1 MIRGLLYGLKK
12 FWSEVFSGDLLI
24 LFLSIVLAVTS
35 ISSVGFLG
43 DRLQSSM
50 QMQASSILGAD
61 LVLRSASKIDSKYL
75 DLAAANDLDSAEMS
89 TFLSM
94 VITEDDNLL
103 ASIKAVTESYPLRGE
118 LNIVNFQ
125 GAKIKHSGSPMPG
138 NIWVEK
144 KLSETL
150 ELMELDKV
158 SIGNKNFIVE
168 GIIEDYP
175 DRNSS
180 FVGFYPIAIVNIG
193 DVDAM
198 GVIQTGSRVVYRK
211 LFSGTQDNLQRFE
224 KLLEEIPANIRVQNA
239 LDVGDNLGEDIANS
253 TTFFNL
259 ASLFTIIIS
268 VIASMMAVRRY
279 ASRNLLHT
287 SLMKVFGAS
296 KLFIL
301 GHQIMQLTLVAIFAS
316 SLGLIFGY
324 GLQQLLLSTLQGII
338 NTDLPPSSSRPV
350 ILGFITAA
358 FVIFATASPYIKIL
372 SETEPIRILRNDFN
386 INLSSNLMIYLVA
399 FFTMFGFLGA
409 LFQDIKLIIYI
420 VISLILVTSSLYLIG
435 RLLIYGLSRMKFSNG
450 KGWKLGLKN
459 IVQRGNDSI
468 LQVIIFGLS
477 LLFLVVLAE
486 TRTDLVDSWS
496 ETLDEDTPNYFL
508 FNIQQYNL
516 EPISNY
522 FNDQGNIVPD
532 FTPLIRGRLLSAA
545 RPGSE
550 DVNFDNLMEREA
562 NLTWRNQLPPS
573 NSLVEG
579 QWWTDGD
586 EVAEVS
592 IDREIAES
600 MNLKI
605 GDELTFSAGGKT
617 FSVTV
622 SSFREIEW
630 QSFSPNFF
638 FILSPAAGRELPNSY
653 ITSIKLENSQSFMN
667 NFTNRFPTITSVNLE
682 AIIEQGKSSLA
693 SASLAVQYIFF
704 LTFIAGILA
713 LIASVYSNRDQRTKE
728 TAIMH
733 AIGASRALI
742 FKSAASEFLILGLL
756 SATTAIIF
764 SIALSSVIFIQF
776 LDLIYS
782 PNLSILGLSYFI
794 GISFIFI
801 AGVLSIRKSIY
812 ASPMITLRDS

>member
-1 MIRGLLYGLKK
+1 VIRGLLYGLKK

-43 DRLQSSM
+43 DRLKSSM

-103 ASIKAVTESYPLRGE
+103 TSIKAVTASYPLRGE
-118 LNIVNFQ
+118 LKIVNSQ
-125 GAKIKHSGSPMPG
+125 GTKIKHFGSPEPG
-138 NIWVEK
+138 NIWIERKVLE
-144 KLSETL
+144 SL
-150 ELMELDKV
+150 ELMELDKI
-158 SIGNKNFIVE
+158 SIGNKNFIVK

-180 FVGFYPIAIVNIG
+180 FVGFYPVAIVNIN

-198 GVIQTGSRVVYRK
+198 GVIQTGSRVVYRN
-211 LFSGTQDNLQRFE
+211 LFSGTQDNLERF
-224 KLLEEIPANIRVQNA
+224 KKSLEGMPANIRVQNA

-324 GLQQLLLSTLQGII
+324 GLQHLLLSTLQGII
-338 NTDLPPSSSRPV
+338 NADLPPPSSRPV

-386 INLSSNLMIYLVA
+386 IKLSSNLMIYLVA

-420 VISLILVTSSLYLIG
+420 VISLILVTFFLYLIG
-435 RLLIYGLSRMKFSNG
+435 RLLIYGLSRVKFSYG
-450 KGWKLGLKN
+450 TDWKLGLKN

-486 TRTDLVDSWS
+486 TRTDLVDSWT

-516 EPISNY
+516 DPISNY
-522 FNDQGNIVPD
+522 FKDQGNVVPD

-550 DVNFDNLMEREA
+550 DINFDNLMEREA
-562 NLTWRNQLPPS
+562 NLTWQNQLPLS

-579 QWWTDGD
+579 EWWTNGN

-653 ITSIKLENSQSFMN
+653 ITSIKLENSQKFMN

-782 PNLSILGLSYFI
+782 PNLLILGLSYLFGI
-794 GISFIFI
+794 GFIFI
-801 AGVLSIRKSIY
+801 AGVISIRKSIY

>member
-43 DRLQSSM
+43 DRLKSSM

-103 ASIKAVTESYPLRGE
+103 TSIKAVTASYPLRGE
-118 LNIVNFQ
+118 LKIVNSQ
-125 GAKIKHSGSPMPG
+125 GTEIKHFGSPEPG
-138 NIWVEK
+138 NIWIERKV
-144 KLSETL
+144 LETL
-150 ELMELDKV
+150 ELMELDKI
-158 SIGNKNFIVE
+158 SIGNKNFIVK

-180 FVGFYPIAIVNIG
+180 FVGFYPVAIVNIN

-198 GVIQTGSRVVYRK
+198 GVIQTGSRVVYRN
-211 LFSGTQDNLQRFE
+211 LFSGTQDNLERFE
-224 KLLEEIPANIRVQNA
+224 KSLEGMPANIRVQNA
-239 LDVGDNLGEDIANS
+239 SDVGDNLGEDIANS

-287 SLMKVFGAS
+287 SLIKVFGAS

-324 GLQQLLLSTLQGII
+324 GLQHLLLSTLQGII
-338 NTDLPPSSSRPV
+338 NADLPPPSSRPV

-386 INLSSNLMIYLVA
+386 IKLSSNLMIYLVA

-420 VISLILVTSSLYLIG
+420 VISLILVTFFLYLIG
-435 RLLIYGLSRMKFSNG
+435 RLLIYGLSRVKFSYG
-450 KGWKLGLKN
+450 TGWKLGLKN

-486 TRTDLVDSWS
+486 TRTDLVDSWT

-516 EPISNY
+516 DPISNY
-522 FNDQGNIVPD
+522 FKDQGNVVPD

-550 DVNFDNLMEREA
+550 DINFDNLMEREA
-562 NLTWRNQLPPS
+562 NLTWQNQLPLS

-579 QWWTDGD
+579 EWWTNGN

-653 ITSIKLENSQSFMN
+653 ITSIKLENSQKFMN

-782 PNLSILGLSYFI
+782 PNLLILGLSYLFGI
-794 GISFIFI
+794 GFIFI
-801 AGVLSIRKSIY
+801 AGVISIRKSIY

>member
-324 GLQQLLLSTLQGII
+324 GLQHLLLSTLQGII

-522 FNDQGNIVPD
+522 FNDQGNKVPD

>member
-43 DRLQSSM
+43 DRLKSSM

-103 ASIKAVTESYPLRGE
+103 TSIKAVTASYPLRGE
-118 LNIVNFQ
+118 LKIVNSQ
-125 GAKIKHSGSPMPG
+125 GTEIKHFGSPEPG
-138 NIWVEK
+138 NIWIERKVLE
-144 KLSETL
+144 SL
-150 ELMELDKV
+150 ELMELDKI
-158 SIGNKNFIVE
+158 SIGNKNFIVK

-180 FVGFYPIAIVNIG
+180 FVGFYPVAIVNIN

-198 GVIQTGSRVVYRK
+198 GVIQTGSRVVYRN
-211 LFSGTQDNLQRFE
+211 LFSGTQDNLERF
-224 KLLEEIPANIRVQNA
+224 KKSLEGMPANIRVQNA

-324 GLQQLLLSTLQGII
+324 GLQHLLLSTLQGII
-338 NTDLPPSSSRPV
+338 NADLPPPSSRPV

-386 INLSSNLMIYLVA
+386 IKLSSNLMIYLVA

-420 VISLILVTSSLYLIG
+420 VISLILVTFFLYLIG
-435 RLLIYGLSRMKFSNG
+435 RLLIYGLSRVKFSYG
-450 KGWKLGLKN
+450 TGWKLGLKN

-486 TRTDLVDSWS
+486 TRTDLVDSWT

-516 EPISNY
+516 DPISNY
-522 FNDQGNIVPD
+522 FKDQGNVVPD

-550 DVNFDNLMEREA
+550 DINFDNLMEREA
-562 NLTWRNQLPPS
+562 NLTWQNQLPLS

-579 QWWTDGD
+579 EWWTNGN

-653 ITSIKLENSQSFMN
+653 ITSIKLENSQKFMN

-742 FKSAASEFLILGLL
+742 FISAASEFLILGLL

-782 PNLSILGLSYFI
+782 PNLLILGLSYLFGI
-794 GISFIFI
+794 GFIFI
-801 AGVLSIRKSIY
+801 AGVISIRKSIY

>member
-1 MIRGLLYGLKK
+1 VIRGLLYGLKK

-43 DRLQSSM
+43 DRLNSSM

-75 DLAAANDLDSAEMS
+75 DLAVANDLDSAEMS

-94 VITEDDNLL
+94 IITDDDNLL
-103 ASIKAVTESYPLRGE
+103 TSIKAVTASYPLRGE
-118 LNIVNFQ
+118 LKIVDSQ
-125 GAKIKHSGSPMPG
+125 GAKIKHFGSPEPG
-138 NIWVEK
+138 NIWIERKV
-144 KLSETL
+144 LETL

-158 SIGNKNFIVE
+158 SIGNKNFTIE

-180 FVGFYPIAIVNIG
+180 FVGFYPVAIVNIN

-198 GVIQTGSRVVYRK
+198 GVIQTGSRVVYRN
-211 LFSGTQDNLQRFE
+211 LFSGTQDNLERFE

-324 GLQQLLLSTLQGII
+324 GLQHLLLSTLHGII
-338 NTDLPPSSSRPV
+338 NADLPPPSSRPV

-386 INLSSNLMIYLVA
+386 IKLSSNLMIYLVA

-420 VISLILVTSSLYLIG
+420 VISLILVTASLYLIG
-435 RLLIYGLSRMKFSNG
+435 RLLIYGLSRVKFSYG
-450 KGWKLGLKN
+450 TGWKLGLKN

-486 TRTDLVDSWS
+486 TRTDLVDSWT

-508 FNIQQYNL
+508 FNIQEYNL
-516 EPISNY
+516 DPISNY
-522 FNDQGNIVPD
+522 FKDQGNIVPD
-532 FTPLIRGRLLSAA
+532 FTPLIRGRLLSAT

-562 NLTWRNQLPPS
+562 NLTWRNQLPLS

-579 QWWTDGD
+579 EWWTNGN
-586 EVAEVS
+586 EVEEVS

-600 MNLKI
+600 MNLAI
-605 GDELTFSAGGKT
+605 GDELTFSAGGRT
-617 FSVTV
+617 LSVTV

-653 ITSIKLENSQSFMN
+653 ITSIKLENSKKFMN
-667 NFTNRFPTITSVNLE
+667 NFTNRFPTITSVDLE

-713 LIASVYSNRDQRTKE
+713 LIASVYSNRDQRTQE

-756 SATTAIIF
+756 AATTAIIF
-764 SIALSSVIFIQF
+764 SIALSFVIFIQF

-782 PNLSILGLSYFI
+782 PNLLILGLSYLFGI
-794 GISFIFI
+794 GFIFI
-801 AGVLSIRKSIY
+801 AGVISIRKSIY

>member
-43 DRLQSSM
+43 DRLKSSM

-94 VITEDDNLL
+94 IITEDDNLL
-103 ASIKAVTESYPLRGE
+103 TSIKAVTASYPLRGE
-118 LNIVNFQ
+118 LKIVNSQ
-125 GAKIKHSGSPMPG
+125 GAKIKHFGSPEPG
-138 NIWVEK
+138 NIWIERKV
-144 KLSETL
+144 LETL

-180 FVGFYPIAIVNIG
+180 FVGFYPVAIVNIN

-198 GVIQTGSRVVYRK
+198 GVIQTGSRVVYRN
-211 LFSGTQDNLQRFE
+211 LFSGTQDNLERFE
-224 KLLEEIPANIRVQNA
+224 KLLEEIPDNIRVQNA

-324 GLQQLLLSTLQGII
+324 GLQHLLLSTLQGII
-338 NTDLPPSSSRPV
+338 NADLPPPSSRPV

-386 INLSSNLMIYLVA
+386 IKLSSNLMIYLVA

-420 VISLILVTSSLYLIG
+420 VISLILVTASLYLIG
-435 RLLIYGLSRMKFSNG
+435 RLLIYGLSRVKFSYG
-450 KGWKLGLKN
+450 TGWKLGLKN

-486 TRTDLVDSWS
+486 TRTDLVDSWT

-516 EPISNY
+516 DPISNY
-522 FNDQGNIVPD
+522 FKDQGNIVPD

-545 RPGSE
+545 RPGSD

-562 NLTWRNQLPPS
+562 NLTWRNQLPLS

-579 QWWTDGD
+579 EWWTNGN

-653 ITSIKLENSQSFMN
+653 ITSINLENSQKFMN

-782 PNLSILGLSYFI
+782 PNLLILGLSYLFGI
-794 GISFIFI
+794 GFIFI
-801 AGVLSIRKSIY
+801 AGVISIRKSIY

>member
-12 FWSEVFSGDLLI
+12 FGSEVFSGDLLI

-118 LNIVNFQ
+118 LKIVNFQ

-211 LFSGTQDNLQRFE
+211 LFSGAQDNLQRFE

-324 GLQQLLLSTLQGII
+324 GLQHLLLTTLQGII
-338 NTDLPPSSSRPV
+338 NTDLPPPSSRPV
-350 ILGFITAA
+350 ILGFITAT

-435 RLLIYGLSRMKFSNG
+435 RLLIYALSRMKFSNA

-522 FNDQGNIVPD
+522 FNDQGNIVPV

-545 RPGSE
+545 RPGSK

-579 QWWTDGD
+579 EWWTAGD

-600 MNLKI
+600 MNLRI

-622 SSFREIEW
+622 SSLREIEW

-801 AGVLSIRKSIY
+801 AGLLSIRKSIY

>member
-43 DRLQSSM
+43 DRLKSSM

-103 ASIKAVTESYPLRGE
+103 TSIKAVTASYPLRGE
-118 LNIVNFQ
+118 LKIVNSQ
-125 GAKIKHSGSPMPG
+125 GTEIKHFGSPEPG
-138 NIWVEK
+138 NIWIERKVLE
-144 KLSETL
+144 SL
-150 ELMELDKV
+150 ELVELDKI
-158 SIGNKNFIVE
+158 SIGNKNFIVK

-180 FVGFYPIAIVNIG
+180 FVGFYPVAIVNIN

-198 GVIQTGSRVVYRK
+198 GVIQTGSRVVYRN
-211 LFSGTQDNLQRFE
+211 LFSGTQDNLERFE
-224 KLLEEIPANIRVQNA
+224 KSLEGMPANIRVQNA
-239 LDVGDNLGEDIANS
+239 SDVGDNLGEDIANS

-324 GLQQLLLSTLQGII
+324 GLQHLLLSTLQGII
-338 NTDLPPSSSRPV
+338 NADLPPPSSRPV

-386 INLSSNLMIYLVA
+386 IKLSSNLMIYLVA

-420 VISLILVTSSLYLIG
+420 VISLILVTFFLYLIG
-435 RLLIYGLSRMKFSNG
+435 RLLIYGLSRVKFSYG
-450 KGWKLGLKN
+450 TGWKLGLKN

-486 TRTDLVDSWS
+486 TRTDLVDSWT

-516 EPISNY
+516 DPISNY
-522 FNDQGNIVPD
+522 FKDQGNVVPD

-550 DVNFDNLMEREA
+550 DINFDNLMEREA
-562 NLTWRNQLPPS
+562 NLTWQNQLPLS

-579 QWWTDGD
+579 EWWTNGN

-605 GDELTFSAGGKT
+605 GDELTFSAGSKT

-653 ITSIKLENSQSFMN
+653 ITSIKLENSQKFMN

-782 PNLSILGLSYFI
+782 PNLLILGLSYLFGI
-794 GISFIFI
+794 GFIFI
-801 AGVLSIRKSIY
+801 AGVISIRKSIY

>member
-43 DRLQSSM
+43 DRLKSSM

-103 ASIKAVTESYPLRGE
+103 TSIKAVTASYPLRGE
-118 LNIVNFQ
+118 LKIVNSQ
-125 GAKIKHSGSPMPG
+125 GTKIKHFGSPEPG
-138 NIWVEK
+138 NIWIERKVLE
-144 KLSETL
+144 SL
-150 ELMELDKV
+150 ELMELDKI
-158 SIGNKNFIVE
+158 SIGNKNLIVK

-180 FVGFYPIAIVNIG
+180 FVGFYPVAIVNIN

-198 GVIQTGSRVVYRK
+198 GVIQTGSRVVYRN
-211 LFSGTQDNLQRFE
+211 LFSGTQDNLERFE
-224 KLLEEIPANIRVQNA
+224 KSLEGMPANIRVQNA

-324 GLQQLLLSTLQGII
+324 GLQHLLLSTLQGII
-338 NTDLPPSSSRPV
+338 NADLPPPSSRPV

-386 INLSSNLMIYLVA
+386 IKLSSNLMIYLVA
-399 FFTMFGFLGA
+399 FFAMFGFLGA

-435 RLLIYGLSRMKFSNG
+435 RLLIYGLSRVKFSYG
-450 KGWKLGLKN
+450 TGWRLGLKN

-486 TRTDLVDSWS
+486 TRTDLVDSWT

-516 EPISNY
+516 DPISNY
-522 FNDQGNIVPD
+522 FKDQGNVVPD

-550 DVNFDNLMEREA
+550 DINFDNLMEREA
-562 NLTWRNQLPPS
+562 NLTWQNQLPLS

-579 QWWTDGD
+579 EWWTNGN

-653 ITSIKLENSQSFMN
+653 ITSIKLENSQKFMN

-782 PNLSILGLSYFI
+782 PNLLILGLSYLFGI
-794 GISFIFI
+794 GFIFI
-801 AGVLSIRKSIY
+801 AGVISIRKSIY

>member
-43 DRLQSSM
+43 DRLKSSM

-103 ASIKAVTESYPLRGE
+103 TSIKAVTASYPLRGE
-118 LNIVNFQ
+118 LKIVNSQ
-125 GAKIKHSGSPMPG
+125 GTKIKHFGSPEPG
-138 NIWVEK
+138 NIWIERKV
-144 KLSETL
+144 LETL
-150 ELMELDKV
+150 ELMELDKI

-180 FVGFYPIAIVNIG
+180 FVGFYPVAIVNIN

-198 GVIQTGSRVVYRK
+198 GVIQTGSRVVYRN
-211 LFSGTQDNLQRFE
+211 LFSGTQDNLERFE
-224 KLLEEIPANIRVQNA
+224 KSLEGMPANIRVQNA
-239 LDVGDNLGEDIANS
+239 SDVGDNLGEDIANS

-324 GLQQLLLSTLQGII
+324 GLQHLLLSTLQGII
-338 NTDLPPSSSRPV
+338 NADLPPPSSRPV

-386 INLSSNLMIYLVA
+386 IKLSSNLMIYLVA

-420 VISLILVTSSLYLIG
+420 VISLILVTFFLYLIG
-435 RLLIYGLSRMKFSNG
+435 RLLIYGLSRVKFSYG
-450 KGWKLGLKN
+450 TGWKLGLKN

-486 TRTDLVDSWS
+486 TRTDLVDSWT

-516 EPISNY
+516 DPISNY
-522 FNDQGNIVPD
+522 FKDQGNVVPD

-550 DVNFDNLMEREA
+550 DINFDNLMEREA
-562 NLTWRNQLPPS
+562 NLTWQNQLPLS

-579 QWWTDGD
+579 EWWTNGN

-653 ITSIKLENSQSFMN
+653 ITSIKLENSQKFMN

-782 PNLSILGLSYFI
+782 PNLLILGLSYLFGI
-794 GISFIFI
+794 GFIFI
-801 AGVLSIRKSIY
+801 AGVISIRKSIY

>member
-43 DRLQSSM
+43 DRLKSSM

-94 VITEDDNLL
+94 IITEDDNLL
-103 ASIKAVTESYPLRGE
+103 TSIKAVTASYPLRGE
-118 LNIVNFQ
+118 LKIVNSQ
-125 GAKIKHSGSPMPG
+125 GAKIKHFGSPEPG
-138 NIWVEK
+138 NIWIERKV
-144 KLSETL
+144 LETL

-180 FVGFYPIAIVNIG
+180 FVGFYPVAIVNIN

-198 GVIQTGSRVVYRK
+198 GVIQTGSRVVYRN
-211 LFSGTQDNLQRFE
+211 LFSGTQDNLERFE
-224 KLLEEIPANIRVQNA
+224 NLLEEIPANIRVQNA

-324 GLQQLLLSTLQGII
+324 GLQHLLLSTLQGII
-338 NTDLPPSSSRPV
+338 NTDLPPPSSRPV

-386 INLSSNLMIYLVA
+386 IKLSSNLMIYLVA

-420 VISLILVTSSLYLIG
+420 VISLILVTASLYLIG
-435 RLLIYGLSRMKFSNG
+435 RLLIYGLSGVKFSYG
-450 KGWKLGLKN
+450 TGWKLGLKN

-486 TRTDLVDSWS
+486 TRTDLVDSWT

-508 FNIQQYNL
+508 FNIQEYNL
-516 EPISNY
+516 DPISNY
-522 FNDQGNIVPD
+522 FKDQGNIVPD
-532 FTPLIRGRLLSAA
+532 FTPLIRGRLLSAT

-562 NLTWRNQLPPS
+562 NLTWRNQLPLS

-579 QWWTDGD
+579 EWWTNGN

-653 ITSIKLENSQSFMN
+653 ITSINLENSQKFMI

-782 PNLSILGLSYFI
+782 PNLLILGLSYLFGI
-794 GISFIFI
+794 GFIFI
-801 AGVLSIRKSIY
+801 AGVISIRKSIY

>member
-1 MIRGLLYGLKK
+1 VIRGLLYGLKK

-43 DRLQSSM
+43 DRLKSSM

-103 ASIKAVTESYPLRGE
+103 TSIKAVTASYPLRGE
-118 LNIVNFQ
+118 LKIVNSQ
-125 GAKIKHSGSPMPG
+125 GTEIKHSGSPEPG
-138 NIWVEK
+138 NIWIERKVLE
-144 KLSETL
+144 SL
-150 ELMELDKV
+150 ELMELDKI
-158 SIGNKNFIVE
+158 SIGNKNFIVK

-180 FVGFYPIAIVNIG
+180 FVGFYPVAIVNIN

-211 LFSGTQDNLQRFE
+211 LFSGTQDNLERFE
-224 KLLEEIPANIRVQNA
+224 KSLEGMPANIRVQNA
-239 LDVGDNLGEDIANS
+239 SDVGDNLGEDIANS

-324 GLQQLLLSTLQGII
+324 GLQHLLLSTLQGII
-338 NTDLPPSSSRPV
+338 NTDLPPPSSRPV

-386 INLSSNLMIYLVA
+386 IKLSSNFIIYLVA
-399 FFTMFGFLGA
+399 FFTMFGFLGV

-420 VISLILVTSSLYLIG
+420 VISLILVTSSLYLIS
-435 RLLIYGLSRMKFSNG
+435 RLLIYALSHMKLSNG

-522 FNDQGNIVPD
+522 FNDQGDIVPD

-579 QWWTDGD
+579 EWWTAGD

-600 MNLKI
+600 MNLRI

>member
-43 DRLQSSM
+43 DRLKSSM

-94 VITEDDNLL
+94 IITEDDNLL
-103 ASIKAVTESYPLRGE
+103 TSIKAVTASYPLRGE
-118 LNIVNFQ
+118 LKIVNSQ
-125 GAKIKHSGSPMPG
+125 GAKIKHFGSPEPG
-138 NIWVEK
+138 NIWIERKV
-144 KLSETL
+144 LETL

-180 FVGFYPIAIVNIG
+180 FVGFYPVAIVNIN

-198 GVIQTGSRVVYRK
+198 GVIQTGSRVVYRN
-211 LFSGTQDNLQRFE
+211 LFSGTQDNLERFE

-239 LDVGDNLGEDIANS
+239 LDVRDNLGEDIANS

-324 GLQQLLLSTLQGII
+324 GLQHLLLSTLQGII
-338 NTDLPPSSSRPV
+338 NADLPPPSSRPV

-386 INLSSNLMIYLVA
+386 IKLSSNLMIYLVA

-420 VISLILVTSSLYLIG
+420 VISLILVTASLYLIG
-435 RLLIYGLSRMKFSNG
+435 RLLIYGLSRMKFSYG
-450 KGWKLGLKN
+450 TGWKLGLKN

-486 TRTDLVDSWS
+486 TRTDLVDSWT

-516 EPISNY
+516 DPISNY
-522 FNDQGNIVPD
+522 FKDQGNIVPD

-562 NLTWRNQLPPS
+562 NLTWRNQLPLS

-579 QWWTDGD
+579 EWWTNGN

-653 ITSIKLENSQSFMN
+653 ITSINLENSQKFMN

-782 PNLSILGLSYFI
+782 PNLLILGLSYLFGI
-794 GISFIFI
+794 GFIFI
-801 AGVLSIRKSIY
+801 AGVISIRKSIY

>member
-1 MIRGLLYGLKK
+1 MSRGLLYGLKK

-61 LVLRSASKIDSKYL
+61 LVLRSPSKIDSKYL

-118 LNIVNFQ
+118 LRIVNFQ

-138 NIWVEK
+138 NIWIEK

-211 LFSGTQDNLQRFE
+211 LFSGSQDNLETFE

-301 GHQIMQLTLVAIFAS
+301 GHQTMQLTLVAIFAS

-324 GLQQLLLSTLQGII
+324 GLQHLLLSTLQGII
-338 NTDLPPSSSRPV
+338 NTDLPPPSSRPV

-386 INLSSNLMIYLVA
+386 INLSSNFIIYLVA
-399 FFTMFGFLGA
+399 FFTMFGFLGV

-420 VISLILVTSSLYLIG
+420 VIALILVTSSLYLIS
-435 RLLIYGLSRMKFSNG
+435 RLLIYALSHMKLSNG

-522 FNDQGNIVPD
+522 FNDQGDIVPD
-532 FTPLIRGRLLSAA
+532 FTPLIRGRLLSAV
-545 RPGSE
+545 RPGSA

-562 NLTWRNQLPPS
+562 NLTWQNQLPPS

-579 QWWTDGD
+579 EWWTDGD

-600 MNLKI
+600 MNLRI
-605 GDELTFSAGGKT
+605 GDELTFSAGGKI

-638 FILSPAAGRELPNSY
+638 FILSPAAGIELPNSY

-776 LDLIYS
+776 LDLIYT
-782 PNLSILGLSYFI
+782 PNLSILGLSYLF

>member
-43 DRLQSSM
+43 DRLKSSM

-94 VITEDDNLL
+94 IITEDDNLL
-103 ASIKAVTESYPLRGE
+103 TSIKAVTASYPLRGE
-118 LNIVNFQ
+118 LKIVNSQ
-125 GAKIKHSGSPMPG
+125 GAKIKHFGSPEPG
-138 NIWVEK
+138 NIWIERKV
-144 KLSETL
+144 LETL

-180 FVGFYPIAIVNIG
+180 FVGFYPVAIVNIN

-198 GVIQTGSRVVYRK
+198 GVIQTGSRVVYRN
-211 LFSGTQDNLQRFE
+211 LFSGTQDNLERFE

-324 GLQQLLLSTLQGII
+324 GLQHLLLSTLQGII
-338 NTDLPPSSSRPV
+338 NANLPPPSSRPV

-386 INLSSNLMIYLVA
+386 IKLSSNLMIYLVA

-420 VISLILVTSSLYLIG
+420 VISLILVTASLYLIG
-435 RLLIYGLSRMKFSNG
+435 RLLIYGLSRVKFSYG
-450 KGWKLGLKN
+450 TGWKLGLKN

-486 TRTDLVDSWS
+486 TRTDLVDSWT

-508 FNIQQYNL
+508 FNIQEYNL
-516 EPISNY
+516 DPISNY
-522 FNDQGNIVPD
+522 FKDQGNIVPD
-532 FTPLIRGRLLSAA
+532 FTPLIRGRLLSAT

-562 NLTWRNQLPPS
+562 NLTWRNQLPLS

-579 QWWTDGD
+579 EWWTNGN
-586 EVAEVS
+586 EVEEVS

-600 MNLKI
+600 MNLAI

-653 ITSIKLENSQSFMN
+653 ITSINLENSQKFMN

-756 SATTAIIF
+756 AATTAIIF

-782 PNLSILGLSYFI
+782 PNLLILGLSYLFGI
-794 GISFIFI
+794 GFIFI
-801 AGVLSIRKSIY
+801 AGVISIRKSIY

>member
-1 MIRGLLYGLKK
+1 VIRGLLYGLKK

-43 DRLQSSM
+43 DRLKSSM

-103 ASIKAVTESYPLRGE
+103 TSIKAVTASYPLRGE
-118 LNIVNFQ
+118 LKIVNSQ
-125 GAKIKHSGSPMPG
+125 GTKIKHFGSPEPG
-138 NIWVEK
+138 NIWIERKVLE
-144 KLSETL
+144 SL
-150 ELMELDKV
+150 ELMELDKI
-158 SIGNKNFIVE
+158 SIGNKNFIVK

-180 FVGFYPIAIVNIG
+180 FVGFYPVAIVNIN

-198 GVIQTGSRVVYRK
+198 GVIQTGSRVVYRN
-211 LFSGTQDNLQRFE
+211 LFSGTQDNLERFE
-224 KLLEEIPANIRVQNA
+224 KSLEGMPANIRVQNA

-324 GLQQLLLSTLQGII
+324 GLQHLLLSTLQGII
-338 NTDLPPSSSRPV
+338 NADLPPPSSRPI

-386 INLSSNLMIYLVA
+386 IKLSSNLMIYLVA

-435 RLLIYGLSRMKFSNG
+435 RLLIYGLSRMKFSYG
-450 KGWKLGLKN
+450 TGWKLGLKN

-486 TRTDLVDSWS
+486 TRTDLVDSWT

-516 EPISNY
+516 DPISNY
-522 FNDQGNIVPD
+522 FKDQGNIVTD

-562 NLTWRNQLPPS
+562 NLTWQNQLPLS

-579 QWWTDGD
+579 EWWTNGN

-638 FILSPAAGRELPNSY
+638 FILSPAAGRELPNSF
-653 ITSIKLENSQSFMN
+653 ITSIKLENSQKLMN

-782 PNLSILGLSYFI
+782 PNLLILGLSYLFGI
-794 GISFIFI
+794 GFIFI
-801 AGVLSIRKSIY
+801 AGVISIRKSIY

>member
-43 DRLQSSM
+43 DRLKSSM

-103 ASIKAVTESYPLRGE
+103 TSIKAVTASYPLRGE
-118 LNIVNFQ
+118 LKIVNSQ
-125 GAKIKHSGSPMPG
+125 GTKIKHFGSPEPG
-138 NIWVEK
+138 NIWIERKV
-144 KLSETL
+144 LETL
-150 ELMELDKV
+150 GLMELDKV

-180 FVGFYPIAIVNIG
+180 FVGFYPVAIVNIN

-198 GVIQTGSRVVYRK
+198 GVIQTGSRVVYRN
-211 LFSGTQDNLQRFE
+211 LFSGTQDNLERFE
-224 KLLEEIPANIRVQNA
+224 KSLEGMSANIRVQNA

-324 GLQQLLLSTLQGII
+324 GLQHLLLSTLQGII
-338 NTDLPPSSSRPV
+338 NADLPPPSSRPV

-386 INLSSNLMIYLVA
+386 IKLSSNLMIYLVA

-420 VISLILVTSSLYLIG
+420 VISLILVTFFLYLIG
-435 RLLIYGLSRMKFSNG
+435 RLLIYGLSRVKFSYG
-450 KGWKLGLKN
+450 TGWKLGLKN

-486 TRTDLVDSWS
+486 TRTDLVDSWT

-516 EPISNY
+516 DPISNY
-522 FNDQGNIVPD
+522 FKDQGNVVPD

-550 DVNFDNLMEREA
+550 DINFDNLMEREA
-562 NLTWRNQLPPS
+562 NLTWQNQLPLS

-579 QWWTDGD
+579 EWWTNGN

-653 ITSIKLENSQSFMN
+653 ITSIKLENSQKFMN

-782 PNLSILGLSYFI
+782 PNLLILGLSYLFGI
-794 GISFIFI
+794 GFIFI
-801 AGVLSIRKSIY
+801 AGVISIRKSIY

>member
-1 MIRGLLYGLKK
+1 
-12 FWSEVFSGDLLI
+12 
-24 LFLSIVLAVTS
+24 
-35 ISSVGFLG
+35 
-43 DRLQSSM
+43 
-50 QMQASSILGAD
+50 
-61 LVLRSASKIDSKYL
+61 
-75 DLAAANDLDSAEMS
+75 
-89 TFLSM
+89 
-94 VITEDDNLL
+94 
-103 ASIKAVTESYPLRGE
+103 
-118 LNIVNFQ
+118 
-125 GAKIKHSGSPMPG
+125 
-138 NIWVEK
+138 
-144 KLSETL
+144 
-150 ELMELDKV
+150 
-158 SIGNKNFIVE
+158 
-168 GIIEDYP
+168 
-175 DRNSS
+175 
-180 FVGFYPIAIVNIG
+180 VGFYPIAIVNIG

-211 LFSGTQDNLQRFE
+211 LFSGSQDNLETFE

-301 GHQIMQLTLVAIFAS
+301 GHQTMQLTLVAIFAS

-324 GLQQLLLSTLQGII
+324 GLQHLLLSTLQGII
-338 NTDLPPSSSRPV
+338 NTDLPPPSSRPV

-386 INLSSNLMIYLVA
+386 INLSSNFIIYLVA
-399 FFTMFGFLGA
+399 FFTMFGFLGV

-420 VISLILVTSSLYLIG
+420 VIALILVTSSLYLIS
-435 RLLIYGLSRMKFSNG
+435 RLLIYALSHMKLSNG

-522 FNDQGNIVPD
+522 FNDQGDIVPD
-532 FTPLIRGRLLSAA
+532 FTPLIRGRLLSAV
-545 RPGSE
+545 RPGSA

-562 NLTWRNQLPPS
+562 NLTWQNQLPPS

-579 QWWTDGD
+579 EWWTDGD

-600 MNLKI
+600 MNLRI
-605 GDELTFSAGGKT
+605 GDELTFSAGGKI

-638 FILSPAAGRELPNSY
+638 FILSPAAGIELPNSY

-776 LDLIYS
+776 LDLIYT
-782 PNLSILGLSYFI
+782 PNLSILGLSYLF

>member
-43 DRLQSSM
+43 DRLNSST

-75 DLAAANDLDSAEMS
+75 DLAVANDLDSAEMS

-94 VITEDDNLL
+94 IITDDDNLL
-103 ASIKAVTESYPLRGE
+103 TSIKAVTASYPLRGE
-118 LNIVNFQ
+118 LKIVDSQ
-125 GAKIKHSGSPMPG
+125 GAKIKHFGSPEPG
-138 NIWVEK
+138 NIWIERKV
-144 KLSETL
+144 LETL

-158 SIGNKNFIVE
+158 SIGNKNFTIE

-180 FVGFYPIAIVNIG
+180 FVGFYPVAIVNIN

-198 GVIQTGSRVVYRK
+198 GVIQTGSRVVYRN
-211 LFSGTQDNLQRFE
+211 LFSGTQDNLERFE

-324 GLQQLLLSTLQGII
+324 GLQHLLLSTLHGII
-338 NTDLPPSSSRPV
+338 NADLPPPSSRPV

-386 INLSSNLMIYLVA
+386 IKLSSNLMIYLVA

-420 VISLILVTSSLYLIG
+420 VISLILVTASLYLIG
-435 RLLIYGLSRMKFSNG
+435 RLLIYGLSRVKFSYG
-450 KGWKLGLKN
+450 TGWKLGLKN

-486 TRTDLVDSWS
+486 TRTDLVDSWT

-508 FNIQQYNL
+508 FNIQEYNL
-516 EPISNY
+516 DPISNY
-522 FNDQGNIVPD
+522 FKDQGNIVPD
-532 FTPLIRGRLLSAA
+532 FTPLIRGRLLSAT

-562 NLTWRNQLPPS
+562 NLTWRNQLPLS

-579 QWWTDGD
+579 EWWTNGN
-586 EVAEVS
+586 EVEEVS

-600 MNLKI
+600 MNLAI
-605 GDELTFSAGGKT
+605 GDELTFSAGGRT

-653 ITSIKLENSQSFMN
+653 ITSIKLENSKKFMN
-667 NFTNRFPTITSVNLE
+667 NFTNRFPTITSVDLE

-713 LIASVYSNRDQRTKE
+713 LIASVYSNRDQRTQE

-756 SATTAIIF
+756 AATTAIIF
-764 SIALSSVIFIQF
+764 SIALSFVIFIQF

-782 PNLSILGLSYFI
+782 PNLLILGLSYLFGI
-794 GISFIFI
+794 GFIFI
-801 AGVLSIRKSIY
+801 AGVISIRKSIY

>member
-43 DRLQSSM
+43 DRLKSSM

-94 VITEDDNLL
+94 IITEDDNLL
-103 ASIKAVTESYPLRGE
+103 TSIKAVTASYPLRGE
-118 LNIVNFQ
+118 LKIVNSQ
-125 GAKIKHSGSPMPG
+125 GAKIKHFGSPEPG
-138 NIWVEK
+138 NIWIERKV
-144 KLSETL
+144 LETL

-180 FVGFYPIAIVNIG
+180 FVGFYPVAIVNIN

-198 GVIQTGSRVVYRK
+198 GVIQTGSRVVYRN
-211 LFSGTQDNLQRFE
+211 LFSGTQDNLERFE

-324 GLQQLLLSTLQGII
+324 GLQHLLLSTLQGII
-338 NTDLPPSSSRPV
+338 NADLPPPSSRPV

-386 INLSSNLMIYLVA
+386 IKLSSNLMIYLVA

-420 VISLILVTSSLYLIG
+420 VISLILVTASLYLIG
-435 RLLIYGLSRMKFSNG
+435 RLLIYGLSRMKFSYG
-450 KGWKLGLKN
+450 TGWKLGLKN

-486 TRTDLVDSWS
+486 TRTDLVDSWT

-508 FNIQQYNL
+508 FNIQEYNL
-516 EPISNY
+516 DPISNY
-522 FNDQGNIVPD
+522 FKDQGNIVPD

-562 NLTWRNQLPPS
+562 NLTWRNQLPLS

-579 QWWTDGD
+579 EWWTNAN

-653 ITSIKLENSQSFMN
+653 ITSINLENSQKFMN

-782 PNLSILGLSYFI
+782 PNLLILGLSYLFGI
-794 GISFIFI
+794 GFIFI
-801 AGVLSIRKSIY
+801 AGVISIRKSIY

>member
-43 DRLQSSM
+43 DRLKSSM

-103 ASIKAVTESYPLRGE
+103 TSIKAVTASYPLRGE
-118 LNIVNFQ
+118 LKIVNSQ
-125 GAKIKHSGSPMPG
+125 GTEIKHFGSPEPG
-138 NIWVEK
+138 NIWIERKVLE
-144 KLSETL
+144 SL
-150 ELMELDKV
+150 ELMELDKI
-158 SIGNKNFIVE
+158 SIGNKNFIVK

-180 FVGFYPIAIVNIG
+180 FVGFYPVAIVNIN

-198 GVIQTGSRVVYRK
+198 GVIQTGSRVVYRN
-211 LFSGTQDNLQRFE
+211 LFSGTQDNLERFE
-224 KLLEEIPANIRVQNA
+224 KSLEGMPANIRVQNA
-239 LDVGDNLGEDIANS
+239 SDVGDNLGEDIANS

-324 GLQQLLLSTLQGII
+324 GLQHLLLSTLQGII
-338 NTDLPPSSSRPV
+338 NADLPPPSSRPV

-386 INLSSNLMIYLVA
+386 IKLSSNLMIYLVA

-420 VISLILVTSSLYLIG
+420 VISLILVTFSLYLIG
-435 RLLIYGLSRMKFSNG
+435 RLLIYGLSRVKFSYG
-450 KGWKLGLKN
+450 TGWKLGLKN

-486 TRTDLVDSWS
+486 TRTDLVDSWT

-516 EPISNY
+516 DPISNY
-522 FNDQGNIVPD
+522 FKDQGNVVPD

-550 DVNFDNLMEREA
+550 DINFDNLMEREA
-562 NLTWRNQLPPS
+562 NLTWQNQLPLS

-579 QWWTDGD
+579 EWWTNGN

-653 ITSIKLENSQSFMN
+653 ITSIKLENSQKFMN

-782 PNLSILGLSYFI
+782 PNLLILGLSYLFGI
-794 GISFIFI
+794 GFIFI
-801 AGVLSIRKSIY
+801 AGVISIRKSIY

>member
-43 DRLQSSM
+43 DRLKSSM

-75 DLAAANDLDSAEMS
+75 DLAVANDLDSAEMS

-94 VITEDDNLL
+94 IITDDDNLL
-103 ASIKAVTESYPLRGE
+103 TSIKAVTASYPLRGE
-118 LNIVNFQ
+118 LKIVDSQ
-125 GAKIKHSGSPMPG
+125 GAKIKHFGSPEPG
-138 NIWVEK
+138 NIWIERKV
-144 KLSETL
+144 LETL

-158 SIGNKNFIVE
+158 SIGNKNFTIE

-180 FVGFYPIAIVNIG
+180 FVGFYPVAIVNIN

-198 GVIQTGSRVVYRK
+198 GVIQTGSRVVYRN
-211 LFSGTQDNLQRFE
+211 LFSGTQENLERFE

-324 GLQQLLLSTLQGII
+324 GLQHLLLSTLQGII
-338 NTDLPPSSSRPV
+338 NADLPPPSSRPI

-386 INLSSNLMIYLVA
+386 IKLSSNLMIYLVA

-435 RLLIYGLSRMKFSNG
+435 RLLIYGLSRMKFSYG
-450 KGWKLGLKN
+450 TGWKLGLKN

-486 TRTDLVDSWS
+486 TRTDLVDSWT

-516 EPISNY
+516 DPISNY
-522 FNDQGNIVPD
+522 FKDQGNIVPD

-562 NLTWRNQLPPS
+562 NLTWRNQLPLS

-579 QWWTDGD
+579 EWWTNGN

-653 ITSIKLENSQSFMN
+653 ITSIKLENSEKFMN

-693 SASLAVQYIFF
+693 RASLAVQYIFF

-782 PNLSILGLSYFI
+782 PNLLILGLSYLFGI
-794 GISFIFI
+794 GFIFI
-801 AGVLSIRKSIY
+801 AGVISIRKSIY

>member
-43 DRLQSSM
+43 DRLKSSM

-103 ASIKAVTESYPLRGE
+103 TSIKAVTASYPLRGE
-118 LNIVNFQ
+118 LKIVNSQ
-125 GAKIKHSGSPMPG
+125 GTKIKHFGSPEPG
-138 NIWVEK
+138 NIWIERKV
-144 KLSETL
+144 LETL

-158 SIGNKNFIVE
+158 SIGNKTFIVE

-180 FVGFYPIAIVNIG
+180 FVGFYPVAIVNIN

-198 GVIQTGSRVVYRK
+198 GVIQTGSRVVYRN
-211 LFSGTQDNLQRFE
+211 LFSGTQDNLERFE
-224 KLLEEIPANIRVQNA
+224 KSLEGMPANIRVQNA

-324 GLQQLLLSTLQGII
+324 GLQHLLLSTLQGII
-338 NTDLPPSSSRPV
+338 NADLPPPSSRPV

-386 INLSSNLMIYLVA
+386 IKLSSNLMIYLVA

-420 VISLILVTSSLYLIG
+420 VISLILVTFFLYLIG
-435 RLLIYGLSRMKFSNG
+435 RLLIYGLSRVKFSYG
-450 KGWKLGLKN
+450 TGWKLGLKN

-486 TRTDLVDSWS
+486 TRTDLVDSWT

-516 EPISNY
+516 DPISNY
-522 FNDQGNIVPD
+522 FKDQGNVVPD

-550 DVNFDNLMEREA
+550 DINFDNLMEREA
-562 NLTWRNQLPPS
+562 NLTWQNQLPLS

-579 QWWTDGD
+579 EWWTNGN

-653 ITSIKLENSQSFMN
+653 ITSIKLENSQKFMN

-782 PNLSILGLSYFI
+782 PNLLILGLSYLFGI
-794 GISFIFI
+794 GFIFI
-801 AGVLSIRKSIY
+801 AGVISIRKSIY

>member
-43 DRLQSSM
+43 DRLKSSM

-103 ASIKAVTESYPLRGE
+103 TSIKAVTASYPLRGE
-118 LNIVNFQ
+118 LKIVNSQ
-125 GAKIKHSGSPMPG
+125 GTKIKHFGSPEPG
-138 NIWVEK
+138 NIWIERKV
-144 KLSETL
+144 LETL

-180 FVGFYPIAIVNIG
+180 FVGFYPVAIVNIN

-198 GVIQTGSRVVYRK
+198 GVIQTGSRVVYRN
-211 LFSGTQDNLQRFE
+211 LFSGTQDNLERFE
-224 KLLEEIPANIRVQNA
+224 KSLEGMPANIRVQNA

-324 GLQQLLLSTLQGII
+324 GLQHLLLSTLQGII
-338 NTDLPPSSSRPV
+338 NADLPPPSSRPV

-386 INLSSNLMIYLVA
+386 IKLSSNLMIYLVA

-420 VISLILVTSSLYLIG
+420 VISLILVTFSLYLIG
-435 RLLIYGLSRMKFSNG
+435 RLLIHGLSRVKFSYG
-450 KGWKLGLKN
+450 TGWKLGLKN

-486 TRTDLVDSWS
+486 TRTDLVDSWT

-516 EPISNY
+516 DPISNY
-522 FNDQGNIVPD
+522 FKDQGNVVPD

-550 DVNFDNLMEREA
+550 DINFDNLMEREA
-562 NLTWRNQLPPS
+562 NLTWQNQLPLS

-579 QWWTDGD
+579 EWWTNGN

-653 ITSIKLENSQSFMN
+653 ITSIKLENSQKFMN

-764 SIALSSVIFIQF
+764 SIALIICNFYSISRSDLFTKFINSWIELF
-776 LDLIYS
+776 VWYWFYIYCRRYL
-782 PNLSILGLSYFI
+782 N
-794 GISFIFI
+794 
-801 AGVLSIRKSIY
+801 
-812 ASPMITLRDS
+812 

>member
-43 DRLQSSM
+43 DRLNSSM

-75 DLAAANDLDSAEMS
+75 DLAVANDLDSAEMS

-94 VITEDDNLL
+94 IITDDDNLL
-103 ASIKAVTESYPLRGE
+103 TSIKAVTASYPLRGE
-118 LNIVNFQ
+118 LKIVDSQ
-125 GAKIKHSGSPMPG
+125 GAKIKHFGSPEPG
-138 NIWVEK
+138 NIWIERKV
-144 KLSETL
+144 LETL

-158 SIGNKNFIVE
+158 SIGNKNFTIE

-180 FVGFYPIAIVNIG
+180 FVGFYPVAIVNIN

-198 GVIQTGSRVVYRK
+198 GVIQTGSRVVYRN
-211 LFSGTQDNLQRFE
+211 LFSGTQDNLERFE

-324 GLQQLLLSTLQGII
+324 GLQHLLLSTLHGII
-338 NTDLPPSSSRPV
+338 NADLPPPSSRPV

-386 INLSSNLMIYLVA
+386 IKLSSNLMIYLVA

-420 VISLILVTSSLYLIG
+420 VISLILVTASLYLIG
-435 RLLIYGLSRMKFSNG
+435 RLLIYGLSRVKFSYG
-450 KGWKLGLKN
+450 TGWKLGLKN

-486 TRTDLVDSWS
+486 TRTDLVDSWT

-508 FNIQQYNL
+508 FNIQEYNL
-516 EPISNY
+516 DPISNY
-522 FNDQGNIVPD
+522 LKDQGNIVPD
-532 FTPLIRGRLLSAA
+532 FTPLIRGRLLSAT

-562 NLTWRNQLPPS
+562 NLTWRNQLPLS

-579 QWWTDGD
+579 EWWTNGN
-586 EVAEVS
+586 EVEEVS

-600 MNLKI
+600 MNLAI
-605 GDELTFSAGGKT
+605 GDELTFSAGGRT

-653 ITSIKLENSQSFMN
+653 ITSIKLENSKKFMN
-667 NFTNRFPTITSVNLE
+667 NFTNRFPTITSVDLE

-713 LIASVYSNRDQRTKE
+713 LIASVYSNRDQRTQE

-756 SATTAIIF
+756 AATTAIIF
-764 SIALSSVIFIQF
+764 SIALSFVIFIQF

-782 PNLSILGLSYFI
+782 PNLLILGLSYLFGI
-794 GISFIFI
+794 GFIFI
-801 AGVLSIRKSIY
+801 AGVISIRKSIY

>member
-1 MIRGLLYGLKK
+1 VIRGLLYGLKK

-43 DRLQSSM
+43 DRLNSSM

-75 DLAAANDLDSAEMS
+75 DLAVANDLDSAEMS

-94 VITEDDNLL
+94 IITDDDNLL
-103 ASIKAVTESYPLRGE
+103 TSIKAVTASYPLRGE
-118 LNIVNFQ
+118 LKIVDSQ
-125 GAKIKHSGSPMPG
+125 GAKIKHFGSPEPG
-138 NIWVEK
+138 NIWIERKV
-144 KLSETL
+144 LETL

-158 SIGNKNFIVE
+158 SIGNKNFTIE

-180 FVGFYPIAIVNIG
+180 FVGFYPVAIVNIN

-198 GVIQTGSRVVYRK
+198 GVIQTGSRVVYRN
-211 LFSGTQDNLQRFE
+211 LFSGTQDNLERFE

-324 GLQQLLLSTLQGII
+324 GLQHLLLSTLHGII
-338 NTDLPPSSSRPV
+338 NADLPPPSSRPV

-386 INLSSNLMIYLVA
+386 IKLSSNLMIYLVA

-435 RLLIYGLSRMKFSNG
+435 RLLIYGLSRMKFSYG
-450 KGWKLGLKN
+450 TGWKLGLKN

-486 TRTDLVDSWS
+486 TRTDLVDSWT

-516 EPISNY
+516 DPISNY
-522 FNDQGNIVPD
+522 FKDQGNIVTD

-562 NLTWRNQLPPS
+562 NLTWQNQLPLS

-579 QWWTDGD
+579 EWWTNGN

-638 FILSPAAGRELPNSY
+638 FILSPAAGRELPNSF
-653 ITSIKLENSQSFMN
+653 ITSIKLENSQKLMN

-782 PNLSILGLSYFI
+782 PNLLILGLSYLFGI
-794 GISFIFI
+794 GFIFI
-801 AGVLSIRKSIY
+801 AGVISIRKSIY

>member
-43 DRLQSSM
+43 DRLKSSM

-103 ASIKAVTESYPLRGE
+103 TSIKAVTASYPLRGE
-118 LNIVNFQ
+118 LKIVNSQ
-125 GAKIKHSGSPMPG
+125 GTKIKHFGSPEPG
-138 NIWVEK
+138 NIWIERKV
-144 KLSETL
+144 LETL

-180 FVGFYPIAIVNIG
+180 FVGFYPVAIVNIN

-198 GVIQTGSRVVYRK
+198 GVIQTGSRVVYRN
-211 LFSGTQDNLQRFE
+211 LFSGTQDNLERFE
-224 KLLEEIPANIRVQNA
+224 KSLEGMPANIRVQNA

-324 GLQQLLLSTLQGII
+324 GLQHLLLSTLQGII
-338 NTDLPPSSSRPV
+338 NADLPPPSSRPV

-386 INLSSNLMIYLVA
+386 IKLSSNLMIYLVA

-420 VISLILVTSSLYLIG
+420 VISLILVTFFLYLIG
-435 RLLIYGLSRMKFSNG
+435 RLLIYGLSRVKFSYG
-450 KGWKLGLKN
+450 TGWKLGLKN

-486 TRTDLVDSWS
+486 TRTDLVDSWT

-516 EPISNY
+516 DPISNY
-522 FNDQGNIVPD
+522 FKDQGNVVPD

-550 DVNFDNLMEREA
+550 DINFDNLMEREA
-562 NLTWRNQLPPS
+562 NLTWQNQLPLS

-579 QWWTDGD
+579 EWWTNGN

-653 ITSIKLENSQSFMN
+653 ITSINLENSQKFMN

-782 PNLSILGLSYFI
+782 PNLLILGLSYLFGI
-794 GISFIFI
+794 GFIFI
-801 AGVLSIRKSIY
+801 AGVISIRKSIY

>member
-1 MIRGLLYGLKK
+1 
-12 FWSEVFSGDLLI
+12 
-24 LFLSIVLAVTS
+24 
-35 ISSVGFLG
+35 
-43 DRLQSSM
+43 
-50 QMQASSILGAD
+50 
-61 LVLRSASKIDSKYL
+61 
-75 DLAAANDLDSAEMS
+75 
-89 TFLSM
+89 
-94 VITEDDNLL
+94 
-103 ASIKAVTESYPLRGE
+103 
-118 LNIVNFQ
+118 
-125 GAKIKHSGSPMPG
+125 
-138 NIWVEK
+138 
-144 KLSETL
+144 
-150 ELMELDKV
+150 LDKV
-158 SIGNKNFIVE
+158 SIGNKNFIVK

-180 FVGFYPIAIVNIG
+180 FVGFYPVAIVNIN

-198 GVIQTGSRVVYRK
+198 GVIQTGSRVVYRN
-211 LFSGTQDNLQRFE
+211 LFSGTQDNLERFE
-224 KLLEEIPANIRVQNA
+224 KSLEGMPANIRVQNA

-324 GLQQLLLSTLQGII
+324 GLQHLLLSTLQGII
-338 NTDLPPSSSRPV
+338 NADLPPPSSRPV

-386 INLSSNLMIYLVA
+386 IKLSSNLMIYLVA
-399 FFTMFGFLGA
+399 FFAMFGFLGA

-420 VISLILVTSSLYLIG
+420 VISLILVTFFLYLIG
-435 RLLIYGLSRMKFSNG
+435 RLLIYGLSRVKFSYG
-450 KGWKLGLKN
+450 TGWKLGLKN

-486 TRTDLVDSWS
+486 TRTDLVDSWT

-516 EPISNY
+516 DPISNY
-522 FNDQGNIVPD
+522 FKDQGNVVPD

-550 DVNFDNLMEREA
+550 DINFDNLMEREA
-562 NLTWRNQLPPS
+562 NLTWQNQLPLS

-579 QWWTDGD
+579 EWWTNGN

-653 ITSIKLENSQSFMN
+653 ITSIKLENSQKFMN

-782 PNLSILGLSYFI
+782 PNLLILGLSYLFGI
-794 GISFIFI
+794 GFIFI
-801 AGVLSIRKSIY
+801 AGVISIRKSIY

>member
-1 MIRGLLYGLKK
+1 MSRGLLYGLKK

-118 LNIVNFQ
+118 LKIVNFQ

-138 NIWVEK
+138 NIWIEK

-211 LFSGTQDNLQRFE
+211 LFSGSEDNLETFE

-324 GLQQLLLSTLQGII
+324 GLQHLLLSTLQGII
-338 NTDLPPSSSRPV
+338 NTDLPPPSSRPV

-386 INLSSNLMIYLVA
+386 INLSSNFIIYLVA
-399 FFTMFGFLGA
+399 FFTMFGFLGV

-420 VISLILVTSSLYLIG
+420 VTALILVTSCLYLISK
-435 RLLIYGLSRMKFSNG
+435 LLIYVLSHMKLSNG

-522 FNDQGNIVPD
+522 FNDKGDVVPD

-579 QWWTDGD
+579 EWWTDGD
-586 EVAEVS
+586 KVAEVS

-600 MNLKI
+600 MNLRI

-776 LDLIYS
+776 LDLIYT
-782 PNLSILGLSYFI
+782 PNLSILGLSYLF